1 MPLPL
6 HSTGMARAEF
16 VIAQLSDLHCGSP
29 YFDAGLL
36 ETAVKETIAISPDLV
51 VIGGDLTAEGYAG
64 EFRTAQR
71 YLEPLFQ
78 AGLTM
83 LVIPGNHDS
92 KNVGYLHFRDTF
104 GVGDAAEK
112 GDRVLSLTL
121 PALDGRDP
129 LRVQVVAIDSS
140 KPDLAEGEV
149 GRERYRWIRDQ
160 FAAEADFKIFV
171 LHHHLVPVPGTGRE
185 RNTVWDAGDV
195 LALLS
200 ELKVDMVLSGHKHV
214 PHVWLLDHV
223 LLVTSGTVS
232 SHRVRGYTRP
242 SFNVLEVSADEVR
255 VTLKYPG
262 TGERVAGVLDRRRMA
277 LASNP
282 DLAAM
287 FTKSTWRP

>member
-1 MPLPL
+1 
-6 HSTGMARAEF
+6 MAREAF
-16 VIAQLSDLHCGSP
+16 VVAQLSDLHCGSP
-29 YFDAGLL
+29 FFDAALL
-36 ETAVKETIAISPDLV
+36 ETAVGETLALHPDLV

-64 EFRTAQR
+64 EFRTAQGF
-71 YLEPLFQ
+71 LAPLFD

-104 GVGDAAEK
+104 GVGDVAEK
-112 GDRVLSLTL
+112 GDRVISLTL
-121 PALDGRDP
+121 PSLDGTKP
-129 LRVQVVAIDSS
+129 FRVQVVAIDSS

-160 FAAEADFKIFV
+160 FAAEADFKVFV

-195 LALLS
+195 LALLT

-223 LLVTSGTVS
+223 LLITSGTVS

-242 SFNVLEVSADEVR
+242 SYNVLEVTPDEVR

-282 DLAAM
+282 ELAAM
-287 FTKSTWRP
+287 FTKSSWRP

>member
-1 MPLPL
+1 MPV
-6 HSTGMARAEF
+6 ARDGF

-29 YFDAGLL
+29 YFDAELL
-36 ETAVKETIAISPDLV
+36 ETAVKETIALRPDLV

-64 EFRTAQR
+64 EFRTAR
-71 YLEPLFQ
+71 HYLEPLFE
-78 AGLTM
+78 AGLNT

-104 GVGDAAEK
+104 GPGDVAEK
-112 GDRVLSLTL
+112 GDRVLRLALGGDGAGPPLT
-121 PALDGRDP
+121 
-129 LRVQVVAIDSS
+129 VQVVAIDSS

-149 GRERYRWIRDQ
+149 GRERYPWIREQ
-160 FAAEADFKIFV
+160 LCQPADFKVFV

-200 ELKVDMVLSGHKHV
+200 ELEVDIVLCGHKHV

-223 LLVTSGTVS
+223 LIVNSGTVS
-232 SHRVRGYTRP
+232 SHRVRGYIRP
-242 SFNVLEVSADEVR
+242 SYNVIEVSPAAVR

-262 TGERVAGVLDRRRMA
+262 TGERLAGTLDRERMTLTTSTE
-277 LASNP
+277 LAS
-282 DLAAM
+282 M
-287 FTKSTWRP
+287 FTKSSWRP